1 MTAQEPHKEKPQ
13 RVRIMPMKRL
23 TPLPLPPV
31 ASIREKMRQHPLA
44 VNLAEH
50 TFHEWFTTPLNGDTW
65 SRWGCAAQMGPD
77 GLTFDRINNVSGA
90 AEPSDRGYARLRHT
104 RYVTLH
110 PGITPELSERIAPK
124 QAPEREL
131 DRKYLAWADDA
142 GKLAEEAM
150 ARQWRPGLTVRWDEM
165 ECLSPQM
172 ERAFDQF
179 ATYLIQAQQFCSDA
193 MGPFIGR
200 VHYQFMEVKTLMACE
215 LFDYNLHC
223 AMLRKRV
230 MSNGGGMGQQVDGFD
245 AGVLEV
251 CNEASQGFEGFQQR
265 DLTGMT
271 LALDVLFNGV
281 VLDFLRL
288 AESAHVSSFDRRF
301 FRQMQQDT
309 ARHVA
314 WGCRRV
320 KYHLEHAPDREDVV
334 LRLDCIAEQAEA
346 GQAAGHLLN
355 PQVIEPLAVLLGG
368 APEKAGEGYAI
379 LRRFW
384 PQFAGNYL
392 ARLDAAGLPRRGRSL
407 IPEQPPF

>member
-1 MTAQEPHKEKPQ
+1 MTTKEPRKGKPQ

-23 TPLPLPPV
+23 TPLPLPSV
-31 ASIREKMRQHPLA
+31 DAIREKMRQHPLA

-50 TFHEWFTTPLNGDTW
+50 KFHEWFTTPLDGDTW
-65 SRWGCAAQMGPD
+65 SRWGCAAPPGPD

-90 AEPSDRGYARLRHT
+90 PEPSDRGYARLRLT
-104 RYVTLH
+104 RYVALH
-110 PGITPELSERIAPK
+110 PSITPEMSERIAPK
-124 QAPEREL
+124 QSAEREV
-131 DRKYLAWADDA
+131 DRKHLAWADDA

-150 ARQWRPGLTVRWDEM
+150 ARQWRPGLTVRWEEM
-165 ECLSPQM
+165 ERLSPQR

-179 ATYLIQAQQFCSDA
+179 ATYLIQAQQFCSDV

-223 AMLRKRV
+223 AMLRKRL

-245 AGVLEV
+245 SGVLET
-251 CNEASQGFEGFQQR
+251 CNEASQGFEGFQPR

-271 LALDVLFNGV
+271 LVLDVLFNGL
-281 VLDFLRL
+281 VLDMLRL
-288 AESAHVSSFDRRF
+288 AESGHVSDFDRRF
-301 FRQMQQDT
+301 FRQMQQDS

-320 KYHLEHAPDREDVV
+320 KYHLEHAPDREDLM
-334 LRLDCIAEQAEA
+334 LRLEHIAKQAEA

-368 APEKAGEGYAI
+368 GQEQAFQGYAV

-384 PQFAGNYL
+384 PQFAENYL
-392 ARLDAAGLPRRGRSL
+392 ARLDAIGLPRRGRCL